1 MPSSAFSQ
9 QGIIANC
16 RLKNAKKWPASADHF
31 KNIKPAFLLPHHK
44 HGIAKHKLSVFP
56 KIAEHDISCNIIA

>member
-1 MPSSAFSQ
+1 LVQ
-9 QGIIANC
+9 QQ
-16 RLKNAKKWPASADHF
+16 KKWPASADHF